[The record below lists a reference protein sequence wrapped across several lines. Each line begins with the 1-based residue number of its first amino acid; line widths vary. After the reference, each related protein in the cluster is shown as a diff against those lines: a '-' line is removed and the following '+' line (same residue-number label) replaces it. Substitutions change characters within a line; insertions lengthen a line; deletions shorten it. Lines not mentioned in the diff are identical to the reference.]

1 MAREDMTEVVLY
13 TTRYIVH
20 GSIALLPG
28 SRLTDYLR
36 ESRNFIAVCEAL
48 VTDLEGR
55 ELFRSD
61 FLDVHRDTVEIAIP
75 KELLQPL

>member
-13 TTRYIVH
+13 TARYVVH
-20 GSIALLPG
+20 GSISLLPG

-36 ESRNFIAVCEAL
+36 ESKSFIAVCDAL
-48 VTDLEGR
+48 VTDHAGQ

-61 FLDVHRDTVEIAIP
+61 FLDVNRETVELAVP
-75 KELLQPL
+75 KELLQEL